1 MVRYQPWTSFCRRGC
16 RGAKMELLGI
26 SQPVYFHGFRPS
38 ITPGTIVFWYYQ
50 KT

>member
-1 MVRYQPWTSFCRRGC
+1 
-16 RGAKMELLGI
+16 MELLGI
-26 SQPVYFHGFRPS
+26 SQPVSFHGFRPS